1 MSTQDTANRAAAKD
15 RDIWPF
21 YAFAAFGA
29 FLPYLAILP
38 YLYLTV
44 GLSVAQITWLTAA
57 GNVAIA
63 LLEVP
68 TGALADKLGRKV
80 ALILGMVLAMAGIVL
95 AMALPK
101 VFLTFLAWVV
111 VHASGIAFISGADQ
125 ALLYDRLATT
135 GRREKFHGIIGRY
148 AGLGR
153 ACGFLATLAAGPLL
167 ARGGFNLAL
176 AVALA
181 AQAAALAAACL
192 MPQATLRTMR
202 ERPPFSEVL
211 RKSWHE
217 IRSSSALLFYL
228 AFSAILLTTAGLV
241 WEYRSLLVAQ
251 KVPMN
256 PEIVAGLTAALTLV
270 FALSMFLAG
279 YTKKALVRDRHLI
292 SYLALPLGMIGA
304 ALLPG
309 WWGLTMLAVYV
320 LAGGI
325 SNVRFRVIINDA
337 IPTPELRAT
346 ILSTANLADRLAYT
360 MFTLGFGL
368 AATIGFA
375 PAMAGSGVLLIV
387 LYGVL
392 LYARAA
398 ARRGS
403 QERVGLE
410 H

>member
-1 MSTQDTANRAAAKD
+1 MSTQETADRAVAKD

-21 YAFAAFGA
+21 YAFVAFGG

-44 GLSVAQITWLTAA
+44 GLSLAQITWLTAA
-57 GNVAIA
+57 GNMAIV

-80 ALILGMVLAMAGIVL
+80 SLIIGMVLGVTGIVL
-95 AMALPK
+95 TIALPK

-111 VHASGIAFISGADQ
+111 VHAAGIACISGADQ

-153 ACGFLATLAAGPLL
+153 ACGFFATVAAGPLL
-167 ARGGFNLAL
+167 AHGGFNLVL

-181 AQAAALAAACL
+181 AQVAALAAACR
-192 MPQATLRTMR
+192 MPQETLKATR
-202 ERPPFSEVL
+202 ERPPFSEIL

-217 IRSSSALLFYL
+217 IRNSPALLFCL
-228 AFSAILLTTAGLV
+228 AFSATLLTTAGLV
-241 WEYRSLLVAQ
+241 WEYRSLLVAE
-251 KVPMN
+251 KIPTN
-256 PEIVAGLTAALTLV
+256 PEIVVGLTAALTLV

-292 SYLALPLGMIGA
+292 SYLALPLGIIGA

-325 SNVRFRVIINDA
+325 FNVRFRVLINDA

-346 ILSTANLADRLAYT
+346 ILSTANLADRMAYT
-360 MFTLGFGL
+360 MFALGFGL
-368 AATIGFA
+368 VATIGFA
-375 PAMAGSGVLLIV
+375 PAMAGSGVLLII

-392 LYARAA
+392 LYARGS
-398 ARRGS
+398 ARRAS
-403 QERVGLE
+403 QGRVGLE
-410 H
+410 R